1 MKAVCHASQSQD
13 PGDGQ
18 GAVVRSQLQHGIEQ
32 RDCRVKQP
40 PLCNLLWAAEI

>member
-1 MKAVCHASQSQD
+1 MLAKAKILEMARAI
-13 PGDGQ
+13 Q

-40 PLCNLLWAAEI
+40 PL